1 MCTRRANVLS
11 WRPQMWRWQK
21 SWPTWCVVCC
31 SRPSSKTTFASTS
44 IFPQQRLQRSSAQ
57 VPDSSALG
65 PLMGAL
71 DYVGQGLLT
80 SLEPQEHGACAQH
93 VSSTKTGWQR
103 QSADSRACAAA
114 LCSTTPSGKSSG
126 GIYCPRVLILAKM
139 QQIATNASGAE
150 SRAILSFYSLAFFP
164 PASALVHIYR

>member
-1 MCTRRANVLS
+1 
-11 WRPQMWRWQK
+11 
-21 SWPTWCVVCC
+21 
-31 SRPSSKTTFASTS
+31 
-44 IFPQQRLQRSSAQ
+44 
-57 VPDSSALG
+57 
-65 PLMGAL
+65 MGAL

-93 VSSTKTGWQR
+93 ASSRETGWQR
-103 QSADSRACAAA
+103 QSADSCACAAA
-114 LCSTTPSGKSSG
+114 LCSTTPSGKSWG

-150 SRAILSFYSLAFFP
+150 SRAILSFYSLAFFL